1 MTHTIKKTAA
11 KRQVYDMSIVDDR
24 GYNQGFKVTRVVHKR
39 NQRRVNSIVRALGPI
54 TGSHHM
60 LEIGCGTG
68 EYAQLFAQNPHL
80 HVVGTDICVPFIDEA
95 NAKYASANL
104 SFAAVDLTNIDEVN
118 RLYTPASFDSIVGN
132 GILHHMYYELDRV
145 LETLFMLT
153 KPGGAF
159 VFMEPN
165 AYNPY
170 IATIFNIPLG
180 RKLAKLEPSEMAFT
194 PNDIRQRLA
203 QVGYDQIEVTFK
215 DFLLPVTPE
224 ILMDPIITI
233 GDVLERIPVVN
244 MLAQSI
250 FISARKPRT

>member
-1 MTHTIKKTAA
+1 
-11 KRQVYDMSIVDDR
+11 MSIVDDR

-39 NQRRVNSIVRALGPI
+39 NQRRVNSIVQSLGPI
-54 TGSHHM
+54 TQNHQM

-68 EYAQLFAQNPHL
+68 EYAVLFAKTPKIS
-80 HVVGTDICVPFIDEA
+80 VVGTDICVPFIDEA
-95 NAKYASANL
+95 NAKYASDNL
-104 SFAAVDLTNIDEVN
+104 SFNAIDLTDHDAVKK
-118 RLYTPASFDSIVGN
+118 LYQPASFDSIVGN

-170 IATIFNIPLG
+170 IATIFNIPIG

-194 PNDIRQRLA
+194 PNDISQRLKR
-203 QVGYDQIEVTFK
+203 VGYEQVHVTFK

-224 ILMDPIITI
+224 VLMDPVIAI

-250 FISARKPRT
+250 FISARKPQR

>member
-1 MTHTIKKTAA
+1 
-11 KRQVYDMSIVDDR
+11 MSIVDDR
-24 GYNQGFKVTRVVHKR
+24 GYNQGFKLTQVVQRR
-39 NQRRVNSIVRALGPI
+39 NQRRVHSIVQALGPI
-54 TGSHHM
+54 TNTHRM

-68 EYAQLFAQNPHL
+68 EYALLLAKTPHVQ
-80 HVVGTDICVPFIDEA
+80 VVGTDICVPFIDEA
-95 NAKYASANL
+95 NANYASENL
-104 SFAAVDLTNIDEVN
+104 SFTAVDLTNSNAVTA
-118 RLYTPASFDSIVGN
+118 LYAPGSFDSIVGN
-132 GILHHMYYELDRV
+132 GILHHMYYELDHV

-170 IATIFNIPLG
+170 IATIFNVPLG
-180 RKLAKLEPSEMAFT
+180 RRLAKLEPSEMAFT

-203 QVGYDQIEVTFK
+203 RVGYEHIEVTFK

-224 ILMDPIITI
+224 ALVNAVVSL
-233 GDVLERIPVVN
+233 GDILERIPIVN

-250 FISARKPRT
+250 FISARKPRA